1 MKHNKIDLH
10 MHSNCSKDGQHSP
23 SDLVKLCSDNGLKVI
38 AISDHNSVLAIEDAR
53 ESVIAQNLDLKVIP
67 AVEIDCDFNGFNLHI
82 LGYGID
88 VHEPWFGVYED
99 YIIKAERE
107 GSLIR
112 ARKVREMGIHLKQED
127 LDKTAIDGVLTGEMI
142 AEVALEDPRNDDHP
156 ILALYRPGGSRS
168 DNPVLNFY
176 WDWCSQGKPAS
187 SETEFITAEEAVLR
201 IKNAKGLAVLAHP
214 GNNIKMDT
222 IVLEGILNLGIDGI
236 EVYSTYHNAEMIAYY
251 RDKALKHQKL
261 ITLGSDYHGK
271 TKPSIK
277 LGEFH
282 CPDEKELTQA
292 FLDRP
297 EIKPWL

>member
-10 MHSNCSKDGQHSP
+10 MHSSFSKDGQHTP
-23 SDLVKLCSDNGLKVI
+23 SELVKLCSDNGLKVI
-38 AISDHNSVLAIEDAR
+38 AISDHNSVLAIEEAR
-53 ESVIAQNLDLKVIP
+53 RSALQQNLDLKVIP
-67 AVEIDCDFNGFNLHI
+67 AVEIDCDFHGFNLHI

-88 VHEPWFGVYED
+88 IHEPWFGVYED

-112 ARKVREMGIHLKQED
+112 TKKVREMGIHLIQEE

-142 AEVALEDPRNDDHP
+142 AEVALADPENADHP
-156 ILALYRPGGSRS
+156 ILIPYRQGGSRS

-201 IKNAKGLAVLAHP
+201 IKNAGGMAVLAHP
-214 GNNIKMDT
+214 ANNIKMDT
-222 IVLEGILNLGIDGI
+222 VLLEGILELGIDGI
-236 EVYSTYHNAEMIAYY
+236 EVYSSYHTAEHIAYY
-251 RDKALKHQKL
+251 REKALKHQKL
-261 ITLGSDYHGK
+261 ITLGSDYHGR

-282 CPDEKELTQA
+282 CPDEQELTKA
-292 FLDRP
+292 FLARP

>member
-1 MKHNKIDLH
+1 
-10 MHSNCSKDGQHSP
+10 
-23 SDLVKLCSDNGLKVI
+23 
-38 AISDHNSVLAIEDAR
+38 
-53 ESVIAQNLDLKVIP
+53 
-67 AVEIDCDFNGFNLHI
+67 
-82 LGYGID
+82 
-88 VHEPWFGVYED
+88 
-99 YIIKAERE
+99 
-107 GSLIR
+107 
-112 ARKVREMGIHLKQED
+112 
-127 LDKTAIDGVLTGEMI
+127 MI

-156 ILALYRPGGSRS
+156 ILAQYRPGGPRS

-187 SETEFITAEEAVLR
+187 SETEFISAEEAVLR

-222 IVLEGILNLGIDGI
+222 AVLEGILDLGIDGI
-236 EVYSTYHNAEMIAYY
+236 EVYSTYHNAEMMAYY